1 MIFFEEIFDKVIV
14 LWKEKYY
21 FSQRKDTAGAICSV
35 KIDFKE
41 IICYTEEKYAKK
53 FNDWEKVM
61 VFIIAQVI
69 TDYSFQL
76 LEKNKRCLNIKRI
89 TMCAFEKQWIEN
101 FIYLKRWNL
110 KEFEEF
116 KKCYQGFKDKKNAF
130 LFLEEYLQIH
140 SLLLRKDDLV

>member
-14 LWKEKYY
+14 LWKEKYF
-21 FSQRKDTAGAICSV
+21 FSKQKDTVSMIFSLCE
-35 KIDFKE
+35 DFRE
-41 IICYTEEKYAKK
+41 IEWYVEKKCKK
-53 FNDWEKVM
+53 KYNGWDGVM
-61 VFIIAQVI
+61 VFIIYGVL
-69 TDYSFQL
+69 TDYSLQML
-76 LEKNKRCLNIKRI
+76 GKNKRCLNIKRI

-116 KKCYQGFKDKKNAF
+116 KQCYQGFKDKKNAF